1 MQWLPMIMSIFGAL
15 EGASAGGDVMALGRE
30 QAKIAERNALLEK
43 RELQEQTRRQAAE
56 DRRIRGTALARAAAS
71 GMRISGSVSASLEY
85 LEEEQGRQLDWLK
98 TAGASR
104 IRLNLRSGL
113 LQAKATTMQGRTQQ
127 LGSLFQG
134 VSSAFG
140 YANQGGM
147 FDNMNSSMFTRS
159 WTPAITGPK

>member
-1 MQWLPMIMSIFGAL
+1 MQWLPIVMSIFGAL
-15 EGASAGGDVMALGRE
+15 EGASAGGDMMALGRE
-30 QAKIAERNALLEK
+30 QEKLAEKNALLDK
-43 RELQEQTRRQAAE
+43 RQLQEETRRQAAE
-56 DRRIRGTALARAAAS
+56 DRRIRGSALARAAAS
-71 GMRISGSVSASLEY
+71 GMKISGSVSASLEY

-104 IRLNLRSGL
+104 IRLRLEAGKL
-113 LQAKATTMQGRTQQ
+113 AGKATQIKGRSQQ

-147 FDNMNSSMFTRS
+147 MASMNSSMFTRS

>member
-15 EGASAGGDVMALGRE
+15 QGASAGGDVMALGRE
-30 QAKIAERNALLEK
+30 QEKLAEKNALLEK

-71 GMRISGSVSASLEY
+71 GMRISGSVSASLDY

-104 IRLNLRSGL
+104 IRLNLAAGKL
-113 LQAKATTMQGRTQQ
+113 AGKATQIQGRSQQ
-127 LGSLFQG
+127 LSSLFQG

-140 YANQGGM
+140 YADQGGM
-147 FDNMNSSMFTRS
+147 FSSMNSSMFTRS